1 MTQSYRWL
9 KWGSVRTENP
19 VKVINKTYASRDVCN
34 ILRKTYVPF
43 AFLLCFVLFYWSSL
57 LVVPIWIWG
66 LYQNWCLLFLFNFW
80 FECFTCLVLCIRIL
94 FCCLFLDISF
104 VIITF
109 YHLVFIGND
118 FIDNISD
125 IYHKLPL
132 VDQELLTLSEHLS
145 SPLVFSVYSIL
156 MYCRSLF
163 VLLSFSFSP
172 LCCMYFFHLWI
183 LITPLVSSNSS

>member
-1 MTQSYRWL
+1 M
-9 KWGSVRTENP
+9 SVIFS
-19 VKVINKTYASRDVCN
+19 VKRMFR
-34 ILRKTYVPF
+34 LPP
-43 AFLLCFVLFYWSSL
+43 LLCFVLLEFAISCAYLNMRFISKLMSAIFIYLFSHSL
-57 LVVPIWIWG
+57 
-66 LYQNWCLLFLFNFW
+66 W

-145 SPLVFSVYSIL
+145 SPLVFSGVRVYSIL

-163 VLLSFSFSP
+163 VLLSFSFSQ

-183 LITPLVSSNSS
+183 LITPLVSSNSF